1 MSGYARAATGGLS
14 GAATGAELGTIIPG
28 IGNVAGA
35 VIGGLLGAGA
45 GGLSGDGGAG
55 NQQQLAYDNLQ
66 QQRNTQQYAQQLNA
80 LALQRSAAGS
90 TDAQGNQIR
99 YDPATNQW
107 VSTLGARP
115 AAIQAAEDQ
124 STLLRNTV
132 DIPQASQ
139 NNAAQS
145 IMASLARRGLSG
157 AINNYNSYTPITGE
171 TERGALQDATTRA
184 NQTSQAPIIADTLR
198 QFARSGTAAGPV
210 LTALQR
216 DNSTTLAREMDDNTV
231 RAQTDAAT
239 VNNANRSAL
248 AGPISTLSAAGTP
261 NITLPQ
267 LTGTNPAAAIA
278 AQVNGRAVGAGT
290 PATQGA
296 YSAQFGGTGQNA
308 ATKLGVDVATNQNPA
323 SAILGANSSLLDIA
337 KSFKKGQPTNPDGT
351 DSSGNYVSNPNQL
364 SFGGNIANQI
374 KNFFSGTPTQ
384 ASSYYGTI
392 PKDPNYN
399 PFTGQ
404 AFVPQDGGA

>member
-1 MSGYARAATGGLS
+1 
-14 GAATGAELGTIIPG
+14 
-28 IGNVAGA
+28 
-35 VIGGLLGAGA
+35 
-45 GGLSGDGGAG
+45 
-55 NQQQLAYDNLQ
+55 
-66 QQRNTQQYAQQLNA
+66 
-80 LALQRSAAGS
+80 
-90 TDAQGNQIR
+90 
-99 YDPATNQW
+99 
-107 VSTLGARP
+107 
-115 AAIQAAEDQ
+115 
-124 STLLRNTV
+124 V

-248 AGPISTLSAAGTP
+248 AAPISTLSAAGTP

-278 AQVNGRAVGAGT
+278 AQVNGRAAGAAT
-290 PATQGA
+290 PGTQGA
-296 YSAQFGGTGQNA
+296 YSAQFGGATQNE
-308 ATKLGVDVATNQNPA
+308 ATKLGVQTATANNPA
-323 SAILGANSSLLDIA
+323 SMLLGGASSIQDIA
-337 KSFKKGQPTNPDGT
+337 KAFKKGQPTNPDGT

-374 KNFFSGTPTQ
+374 SNYFKGTPTQ
-384 ASSYYGTI
+384 STSYYGTI
-392 PKDPNYN
+392 PTDPNYN
-399 PFTGQ
+399 AFTGQ
-404 AFVPQDGGA
+404 PYVPQDGGA

>member
-1 MSGYARAATGGLS
+1 
-14 GAATGAELGTIIPG
+14 
-28 IGNVAGA
+28 
-35 VIGGLLGAGA
+35 
-45 GGLSGDGGAG
+45 
-55 NQQQLAYDNLQ
+55 
-66 QQRNTQQYAQQLNA
+66 
-80 LALQRSAAGS
+80 
-90 TDAQGNQIR
+90 
-99 YDPATNQW
+99 
-107 VSTLGARP
+107 
-115 AAIQAAEDQ
+115 
-124 STLLRNTV
+124 
-132 DIPQASQ
+132 
-139 NNAAQS
+139 
-145 IMASLARRGLSG
+145 
-157 AINNYNSYTPITGE
+157 
-171 TERGALQDATTRA
+171 
-184 NQTSQAPIIADTLR
+184 
-198 QFARSGTAAGPV
+198 V

-248 AGPISTLSAAGTP
+248 AAPIGTLSAAGTP

-308 ATKLGVDVATNQNPA
+308 ATTLGVQTATANNPA
-323 SAILGANSSLLDIA
+323 SMLLGGASSIQDIA
-337 KSFKKGQPTNPDGT
+337 KAFKNK
-351 DSSGNYVSNPNQL
+351 SSTGDQGDYVSNPNQL

-374 KNFFSGTPTQ
+374 KNYFSGTPTQ
-384 ASSYYGTI
+384 DSSYYGTI